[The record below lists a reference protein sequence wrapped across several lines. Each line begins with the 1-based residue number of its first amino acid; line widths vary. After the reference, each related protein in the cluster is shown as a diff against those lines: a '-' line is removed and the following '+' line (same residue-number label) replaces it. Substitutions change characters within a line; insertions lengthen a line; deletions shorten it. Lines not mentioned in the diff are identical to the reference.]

1 MKFRT
6 PQNVQINSDNKFHK
20 MIYLSLILHFVV
32 ISLVFVSIPSSPRR
46 ITFGPVYSVQLV
58 GSDVALGRESSSLGE
73 YVEDTQTSTSSII
86 KREVAGLDSAPIKK
100 EDTNKLKIEKAIE
113 SIKQK
118 EISQDEEKSAAN
130 TANSSVSAST
140 GAVGVSGQSASQR
153 NEYIAL
159 IQTRVKRNWTLPA
172 ALMPK
177 DNVETIIEVKISRA
191 GALEHIGFEK
201 SSGNKYFD
209 DSALNAVK
217 KSAPFPPF
225 PAYISGNHIDM
236 GIRFHSNELR

>member
-6 PQNVQINSDNKFHK
+6 PQNVHINPDNKFHK

-58 GSDVALGRESSSLGE
+58 GSDVALDRESSSLSDYIE
-73 YVEDTQTSTSSII
+73 NAQASTSSII
-86 KREVAGLDSAPIKK
+86 KREVAGIDSAPIKK

-118 EISQDEEKSAAN
+118 EISQGEEKS
-130 TANSSVSAST
+130 TESS
-140 GAVGVSGQSASQR
+140 GVSTSAGAMGASDQATLHR

-159 IQTRVKRNWTLPA
+159 IQSRVKRNWTLPA

-177 DNVETIIEVKISRA
+177 DNVETIIEVKISR
-191 GALEHIGFEK
+191 GGTLEHIGFEK
-201 SSGNKYFD
+201 SSGSKYFD

-225 PAYISGNHIDM
+225 PTYISGNHIDM
-236 GIRFHSNELR
+236 GIRFHSRELR

>member
-1 MKFRT
+1 
-6 PQNVQINSDNKFHK
+6 DNKFHK
-20 MIYLSLILHFVV
+20 MIYLSLIFHFVV

-58 GSDVALGRESSSLGE
+58 GSDVALGRESSSLSD
-73 YVEDTQTSTSSII
+73 YIQDAQTSTSSII
-86 KREVAGLDSAPIKK
+86 KREVAGIDSAPIKK

-118 EISQDEEKSAAN
+118 EISQGEEKS
-130 TANSSVSAST
+130 TAGSGVSASA
-140 GAVGVSGQSASQR
+140 GAMGASDQATAHR

-159 IQTRVKRNWTLPA
+159 IQSRVKKNWALPA

-177 DNVETIIEVKISRA
+177 ENVETIIEVKISRA
-191 GALEHIGFEK
+191 GTLENIGFEK

-217 KSAPFPPF
+217 KSVPFPPF

-236 GIRFHSNELR
+236 GIRFHSRELR

>member
-1 MKFRT
+1 
-6 PQNVQINSDNKFHK
+6 
-20 MIYLSLILHFVV
+20 
-32 ISLVFVSIPSSPRR
+32 
-46 ITFGPVYSVQLV
+46 LV
-58 GSDVALGRESSSLGE
+58 GSDVALGRESSSLSD
-73 YVEDTQTSTSSII
+73 YIEDTQTSTSSII
-86 KREVAGLDSAPIKK
+86 KREVAGIDSAPIKK

-118 EISQDEEKSAAN
+118 EISQGEEKN
-130 TANSSVSAST
+130 TASSGVSASA
-140 GAVGVSGQSASQR
+140 GAMGASDQATVHR

-159 IQTRVKRNWTLPA
+159 IQSRVKRNWTLPA

-177 DNVETIIEVKISRA
+177 DNVETIIEVKISR
-191 GALEHIGFEK
+191 GGTLEHIGFEK

-236 GIRFHSNELR
+236 GIRFHSRELR

>member
-6 PQNVQINSDNKFHK
+6 PQNVHINSDNKFHK

-46 ITFGPVYSVQLV
+46 ITFGPVYSVRLV
-58 GSDVALGRESSSLGE
+58 GSDVALGRESSSLGD
-73 YVEDTQTSTSSII
+73 YIQDAQTSTSSII
-86 KREVAGLDSAPIKK
+86 KREVVGIDSAPIKK

-118 EISQDEEKSAAN
+118 EISQGEGKS
-130 TANSSVSAST
+130 TASSGVSAST
-140 GAVGVSGQSASQR
+140 GAMGASGQAAAHR

-159 IQTRVKRNWTLPA
+159 IQSRVKRNWTLPA

-191 GALEHIGFEK
+191 GALENIGFEK

-217 KSAPFPPF
+217 KSVPFPPF

-236 GIRFHSNELR
+236 GIRFHSRELR

>member
-6 PQNVQINSDNKFHK
+6 PQNVQINPDNKFHK

-58 GSDVALGRESSSLGE
+58 GSDVALGRESSSLSD
-73 YVEDTQTSTSSII
+73 YIQDAQTSTSSII

-118 EISQDEEKSAAN
+118 EISQGEEKN
-130 TANSSVSAST
+130 TASSAVSASA
-140 GAVGVSGQSASQR
+140 GAPGASGQAAHR

-159 IQTRVKRNWTLPA
+159 IQSRVKRNWTLPA

-177 DNVETIIEVKISRA
+177 DNVETIIEVKISR
-191 GALEHIGFEK
+191 GGTLEHIGFEK

-217 KSAPFPPF
+217 KSAPFPAF

-236 GIRFHSNELR
+236 GIRFHSRELR